1 MKKSIFMMTAAI
13 MIGLAFPSCTK
24 IKGDGPTITEQRSV
38 SNFRTIRSAMS
49 GDVYI
54 RQDSF
59 FKVEVR
65 AQQNILEVLNTSVSG
80 GELKIDF
87 DYNKRIGLHDKVEV
101 YISCPNIEGI
111 SLSGSGN
118 IKTLN
123 KLLSS
128 DLDLTISGSGN
139 ISLSEINSNR
149 LNAKISGS
157 GDIDVLN
164 GWATTT
170 SSTISGSG
178 DLRLSGVSSDYAN
191 VKISGSGDVRLN
203 VQEQLDVSISGS
215 GDVYYRGNPRISQS
229 ISGSG
234 KLHRL

>member
-1 MKKSIFMMTAAI
+1 MMTAAI

-24 IKGDGPTITEQRSV
+24 IKGDGPTIIEHRSV

-65 AQQNILEVLNTSVSG
+65 GQQNILEVLNTSVSG
-80 GELKIDF
+80 DELKIDF
-87 DYNKRIGLHDKVEV
+87 DYNKRIGNYDKLEV
-101 YISCPNIEGI
+101 YITCPNIEGI

-123 KLLSS
+123 TLLSP

-139 ISLSEINSNR
+139 ISILEINSNTVF
-149 LNAKISGS
+149 AKISGS
-157 GDIDVLN
+157 GDIDVLK
-164 GWATTT
+164 GWASTT

-178 DLRLSGVSSDYAN
+178 SINTAGVESDYAN
-191 VKISGSGDVRLN
+191 VKISGSGNSRIN
-203 VQEQLDVSISGS
+203 VKEQLDVTISGS
-215 GDVYYRGNPRISQS
+215 GDVYYWGNPRINQN

-234 KLHRL
+234 KLNQL

>member
-1 MKKSIFMMTAAI
+1 MMTAAI

-24 IKGDGPTITEQRSV
+24 IKGTGPTITEQRTV

-65 AQQNILEVLNTSVSG
+65 GQQNILDILNTSVSG
-80 GELKIDF
+80 DELKIDF
-87 DYNKRIGLHDKVEV
+87 DYNKRIGTHEKVEV
-101 YISCPNIEGI
+101 YISCPNVEGI

-128 DLDLTISGSGN
+128 DLELTISGSGN
-139 ISLSEINSNR
+139 ITLPEINSNT
-149 LNAKISGS
+149 LTTKISGS
-157 GDIDVLN
+157 GDIDLLN

-178 DLRLSGVSSDYAN
+178 SINLVAVSSDNAN
-191 VKISGSGDVRLN
+191 VKISGSGDIRLN
-203 VQEQLDVSISGS
+203 VQEQLDVTISGS
-215 GDVYYRGNPRISQS
+215 GDVYYRGNPRIGQS